1 MEKRASCGTRRVCA
15 TLLLFSL
22 YPLLGRGSW
31 MWLGVTPAGSPEK
44 LRCANLPLTSRQKDI
59 CERKPHLM
67 ASVKDGARLGVTECH
82 AQFRHER
89 WNCSTTRDPTVFGYE
104 LSSGTKETAFIY
116 AVMSAGLVHA
126 VTRSC
131 SAGNMTE
138 CSCDTSLQ
146 GAGSP
151 AQGWHWGGCSDNI
164 QFGTWFSRRFVDYAS
179 RNGSAAKGGDAL
191 LAMNQHNSEAGRQAV
206 AKSML
211 TDCRCHGVSGSCAV
225 KTCWR
230 TLAPF
235 DRVGRLLKER
245 YESSVQVT
253 DRSKRKV
260 RRKDKD
266 RRRVPVGKEELIFL
280 NKSPNY
286 CVEDRRRGVA
296 GTRGRRC
303 NRTSA
308 GPDGCNL
315 LCCGRGYNTHVVRR
329 VERCE
334 CKFERRPEPGPPRRP
349 GTADLTRRRGAAR
362 SGSFPE
368 GSRRGSEAGREAEQR
383 QVAAVSDRRA
393 RRSDA
398 GDGGLCFQGLFFPGG
413 GDS

>member
-104 LSSGTKETAFIY
+104 LSSGCAVQLLSCSTA
-116 AVMSAGLVHA
+116 ASRTGPPVS
-126 VTRSC
+126 SC
-131 SAGNMTE
+131 SACVSRT
-138 CSCDTSLQ
+138 Q
-146 GAGSP
+146 AAPRSP
-151 AQGWHWGGCSDNI
+151 SSDLYPVRSE
-164 QFGTWFSRRFVDYAS
+164 TCSRRFVDYAS